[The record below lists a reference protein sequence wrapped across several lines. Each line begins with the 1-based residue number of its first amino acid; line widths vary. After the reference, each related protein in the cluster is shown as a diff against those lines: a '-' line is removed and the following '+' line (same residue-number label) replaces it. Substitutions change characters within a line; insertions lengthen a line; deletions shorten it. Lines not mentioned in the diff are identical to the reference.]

1 MTAGPDGRRMICE
14 VLVTRSGCCG
24 LLETMDDD
32 PSATFASFFEQAEPR
47 LRTALSGAF
56 GAEVGRDAA
65 ADALA
70 WAWQHRER
78 LDAMENPIGYL
89 YRVGRSR
96 ALRDVRRREEP
107 RPDDGMDGPCEDRD
121 PELTLLALLA
131 ELPEHQRVAVWMVHG
146 LGYRHA
152 EVGALLGC
160 ATATVATHV
169 RRGLARLRR
178 QLEVETRV

>member
-1 MTAGPDGRRMICE
+1 
-14 VLVTRSGCCG
+14 
-24 LLETMDDD
+24 MDDD

-47 LRTALSGAF
+47 LRTALGGAF
-56 GAEVGRDAA
+56 GTEIGRDAA

-78 LDAMENPIGYL
+78 LDDLDNPIGYL

-96 ALRDVRRREEP
+96 ALRDVRRREVP
-107 RPDDGMDGPCEDRD
+107 RPSDGDGDEGREDPE

-169 RRGLARLRR
+169 RRGLTRLRG

>member
-1 MTAGPDGRRMICE
+1 
-14 VLVTRSGCCG
+14 
-24 LLETMDDD
+24 MDDD

-56 GAEVGRDAA
+56 GTEIGRDAA

-78 LDAMENPIGYL
+78 LDDLDNPIGYL

-96 ALRDVRRREEP
+96 ALRDVRRREVP
-107 RPDDGMDGPCEDRD
+107 RAGDDDAVDEAREDPD
-121 PELTLLALLA
+121 PELTLLALVA
-131 ELPEHQRVAVWMVHG
+131 ALPEHQRVAVWMVHG

-152 EVGALLGC
+152 DVAALLGC
-160 ATATVATHV
+160 AAPTVATHV
-169 RRGLARLRR
+169 RRGLACLRR
-178 QLEVETRV
+178 QLEVESRV